1 MAARSK
7 VKPLMIVKTR
17 GSLEKYKVMANISIM
32 LRVKALT
39 KESLHCTLKIS
50 DDNYELSLTKFV
62 SKPMHS
68 SITEHSTT
76 TLTHILTVLEEVG
89 LPVSEGKCYLL

>member
-1 MAARSK
+1 MPREKRLAARSK
-7 VKPLMIVKTR
+7 VRPLMIGKTR
-17 GSLEKYKVMANISIM
+17 GSLEKYKGMANISIN

-62 SKPMHS
+62 AKPMHS
-68 SITEHSTT
+68 SIIEHSIT
-76 TLTHILTVLEEVG
+76 TLTHTLMVL
-89 LPVSEGKCYLL
+89 